1 VNLSGAA
8 LTIEGLR
15 KHFGPAM
22 AVDGVSV
29 DLVAGEHLALIGP
42 SGCGKSTMLL
52 LIAGLLRP
60 DGGTV
65 RIGDRTVADA
75 AGAWVEPDRRRVG
88 MVFQDYA
95 LFPHLTVA
103 ANIAFGLDRLPR
115 SERAA
120 RVAEVLGLVSLED
133 LSGRYP
139 HELSSGQ
146 QQRVALARSLAPEPD
161 VILLDEPF
169 SNLDRALR
177 DNLRAE
183 TKRVLRRA
191 GATAVLVTHDHSEA
205 LGFGDRVAVMRA
217 GRLLQVG
224 APEEVFELPDDSFV
238 AEFLGVADFLPAQ
251 RVDERTV
258 LSDLGALGPL
268 PVPASGTLSVM
279 VRPHE
284 LTFEPDPGGRAT
296 VTGREYQGTS
306 TLYELTLDS
315 GERLA
320 SRQAPEVAY
329 PLGTRVRPKAAEGK
343 VPVLFC
349 DGRRIWP
356 PVPHREPPGNGDHG
370 LEPTGEDL
378 EDGVEM
384 GVCAGGGDVVGGG
397 LRQRQP
403 GGRGQE
409 PG

>member
-1 VNLSGAA
+1 MNLSGAA
-8 LTIEGLR
+8 LAIEGLH
-15 KHFGPAM
+15 KHFGPST
-22 AVDGVSV
+22 AVDGVSL

-60 DGGTV
+60 DAGVV
-65 RIGDRTVADA
+65 RIGDRAVAGD
-75 AGAWVEPDRRRVG
+75 GAWVEPDRRRVG

-115 SERAA
+115 GEQAT
-120 RVAEVLGLVSLED
+120 RVNEVLELVGLEE
-133 LSGRYP
+133 LSARYP

-177 DNLRAE
+177 DSLRVE
-183 TKRVLRRA
+183 TKNVLRRA

-224 APEEVFELPDDSFV
+224 PPEEVFELPDDSFV
-238 AEFLGVADFLPAQ
+238 AEFLGVADFLPAR
-251 RVDERTV
+251 RVEGQMV
-258 LSDLGALGPL
+258 LSDLGRVGPL
-268 PVPASGTLSVM
+268 PVPDSGELSVM

-284 LTFEPDPGGRAT
+284 LNFEADAGGPAT

-306 TLYELTLDS
+306 TLYELTMDS

-320 SRQAPEVAY
+320 SRQAPDVAC
-329 PLGTRVRPKAAEGK
+329 PVGTRVRPRVVAGK
-343 VPVLFC
+343 VPAVFC

-356 PVPHREPPGNGDHG
+356 PATRPAPAGDDRQTETAEEPGDG
-370 LEPTGEDL
+370 L
-378 EDGVEM
+378 EM
-384 GVCAGGGDVVGGG
+384 GVCAGGGGVA
-397 LRQRQP
+397 
-403 GGRGQE
+403 GGRLRGGRQGGHGEE

>member
-1 VNLSGAA
+1 MNLSGAA
-8 LTIEGLR
+8 LTIER
-15 KHFGPAM
+15 VHKRFGPST
-22 AVDGVSV
+22 AVDGVSL

-52 LIAGLLRP
+52 LVAGLLHP
-60 DGGTV
+60 DAGVV
-65 RIGDRTVADA
+65 RIGDRTVAGD
-75 AGAWVEPDRRRVG
+75 GAWVEPDRRRVG

-103 ANIAFGLDRLPR
+103 ANIAFGLNRLTR
-115 SERAA
+115 GEQAA
-120 RVAEVLGLVSLED
+120 RVAEVLALVGLEE

-146 QQRVALARSLAPEPD
+146 QQRVALARSLAPAPD

-177 DNLRAE
+177 DSLRVE
-183 TKRVLRRA
+183 TKNVLRRA

-205 LGFGDRVAVMRA
+205 LGFGDRVAVMRG
-217 GRLLQVG
+217 GRVLQVG
-224 APEEVFELPDDSFV
+224 PPEEVFELPEDSFV
-238 AEFLGVADFLPAQ
+238 AEFLGVADFLPAR
-251 RVDERTV
+251 RVGDQTV
-258 LSDLGALGPL
+258 RSELGPL
-268 PVPASGTLSVM
+268 GPLDLPDSGDLSVM

-284 LTFEPDPGGRAT
+284 LTFDIDDAGPAT

-306 TLYELTLDS
+306 TLYEVTLDS

-320 SRQAPEVAY
+320 SRQAPEVVC
-329 PLGTRVRPKAAEGK
+329 PLGTRVRPRAVAGK

-356 PVPHREPPGNGDHG
+356 PVPERTPAGSGGPTEREEPG
-370 LEPTGEDL
+370 
-378 EDGVEM
+378 DGVEM
-384 GVCAGGGDVVGGG
+384 GVGAGRGGD
-397 LRQRQP
+397 P
-403 GGRGQE
+403 GRGLQRGRHGGDGNE

>member
-1 VNLSGAA
+1 MNLSGAA
-8 LTIEGLR
+8 LTIER
-15 KHFGPAM
+15 VHKRFGPST
-22 AVDGVSV
+22 AVDGVSL

-52 LIAGLLRP
+52 LIAGLLHP
-60 DGGTV
+60 DAGVV
-65 RIGDRTVADA
+65 RIGDRTVAGN
-75 AGAWVEPDRRRVG
+75 GAWVEPDRRRVG

-103 ANIAFGLDRLPR
+103 ANIAFGLNRLSR
-115 SERAA
+115 GEQAA
-120 RVAEVLGLVSLED
+120 RVAEVLALVGLEE

-146 QQRVALARSLAPEPD
+146 QQRVALARSLAPAPD

-177 DNLRAE
+177 DSLRVE
-183 TKRVLRRA
+183 TKNVLRRA

-205 LGFGDRVAVMRA
+205 LGFGDRVAVMRG
-217 GRLLQVG
+217 GRVLQVG
-224 APEEVFELPDDSFV
+224 PPEEVFELPEDSFV
-238 AEFLGVADFLPAQ
+238 AEFLGVADFLPAR
-251 RVDERTV
+251 RVDDQTV
-258 LSDLGALGPL
+258 RSELGLLGPL
-268 PVPASGTLSVM
+268 DLPDSGELSVM

-284 LTFEPDPGGRAT
+284 LTFDIDDGGPAT

-306 TLYELTLDS
+306 TLYEVTLDS

-320 SRQAPEVAY
+320 SRQAPEVVC
-329 PLGTRVRPKAAEGK
+329 PLGTRVRPRAVAGK

-356 PVPHREPPGNGDHG
+356 PVPERAPAGSGGLTEREEPGDA
-370 LEPTGEDL
+370 
-378 EDGVEM
+378 VEM
-384 GVCAGGGDVVGGG
+384 GVGAGRGGLPGRGLRRGRHGGDGD
-397 LRQRQP
+397 
-403 GGRGQE
+403 E

>member
-1 VNLSGAA
+1 MKLSGAA
-8 LTIEGLR
+8 LAIEGLH
-15 KHFGPAM
+15 KHFGLST
-22 AVDGVSV
+22 AVDGVSL
-29 DLVAGEHLALIGP
+29 DLVPGEHLALIGP

-60 DGGTV
+60 DRGVV
-65 RIGDRTVADA
+65 RIAERTVAGE
-75 AGAWVEPDRRRVG
+75 GAWVEPDRRRVG

-115 SERAA
+115 GEQAT
-120 RVAEVLGLVSLED
+120 RVTEVLGLVGLED
-133 LSGRYP
+133 LARRYP

-177 DNLRAE
+177 DTLRLE
-183 TKRVLRRA
+183 TKKVLRRA

-224 APEEVFELPDDSFV
+224 PPEEVFELPEDSFV
-238 AEFLGVADFLPAQ
+238 AGFLGVADFLPAQ
-251 RVDERTV
+251 RVGQTV
-258 LSDLGALGPL
+258 LSDLGPLGPL
-268 PVPASGTLSVM
+268 PVPDSGELSVM

-284 LTFEPDPGGRAT
+284 LTFAPDAGGRAT

-320 SRQAPEVAY
+320 SRQGPEVTCAV
-329 PLGTRVRPKAAEGK
+329 GTRVRPRVVEGK

-349 DGRRIWP
+349 NGRRIWP
-356 PVPHREPPGNGDHG
+356 PASPAPPGADRQTD
-370 LEPTGEDL
+370 TGEDPD
-378 EDGVEM
+378 DGAEM
-384 GVCAGGGDVVGGG
+384 GVCAGGGGVA
-397 LRQRQP
+397 
-403 GGRGQE
+403 GGRLRRRRQGGAGQG

>member
-1 VNLSGAA
+1 MKLSGAA
-8 LTIEGLR
+8 LAIEGLEKR
-15 KHFGPAM
+15 FGGSI
-22 AVDGVSV
+22 AVDGVSI

-42 SGCGKSTMLL
+42 SGCGKSTLL
-52 LIAGLLRP
+52 LLVAGLLRP
-60 DGGTV
+60 DGGVV
-65 RIGDRTVADA
+65 RIGERTVAG

-115 SERAA
+115 GEQAA
-120 RVAEVLGLVSLED
+120 RVAEVLGLVGLED
-133 LSGRYP
+133 LSGRFP

-177 DNLRAE
+177 DSLRLE
-183 TKRVLRRA
+183 TKNVLRRA

-224 APEEVFELPDDSFV
+224 SPEEVFELPEDSFV
-238 AEFLGVADFLPAQ
+238 AEFLGVADFLPVQ

-258 LSDLGALGPL
+258 RSDVGPLGPV
-268 PVPASGTLSVM
+268 PVPDSGELSAM

-284 LTFEPDPGGRAT
+284 LTFEADPGGRAT

-306 TLYELTLDS
+306 MLYELTLDS

-320 SRQAPEVAY
+320 SRQAPDVVC
-329 PLGTRVRPKAAEGK
+329 PVGTRVRPMVVEGK
-343 VPVLFC
+343 TPVLFC

-356 PVPHREPPGNGDHG
+356 PVGHLGPSEGGG
-370 LEPTGEDL
+370 TEQGEDSR
-378 EDGVEM
+378 DDVEM
-384 GVCAGGGDVVGGG
+384 GVFAAGRGVPGGRVRERRPGGGGD
-397 LRQRQP
+397 
-403 GGRGQE
+403 E

>member
-1 VNLSGAA
+1 MNLSGAA
-8 LTIEGLR
+8 LAIEGLR
-15 KHFGPAM
+15 KRFGASH
-22 AVDGVSV
+22 AVDGVSL

-60 DGGTV
+60 DGGVV

-75 AGAWVEPDRRRVG
+75 AGTWVEPDRRRVG

-115 SERAA
+115 GEQAA
-120 RVAEVLGLVSLED
+120 RVAEVLGLVGLED
-133 LSGRYP
+133 LARRYP

-177 DNLRAE
+177 DTIRVE
-183 TKRVLRRA
+183 TKKVLRRA

-205 LGFGDRVAVMRA
+205 LGFGDRVAVMQA

-224 APEEVFELPDDSFV
+224 LPEGVFELPEDSFV
-238 AEFLGVADFLPAQ
+238 AEFLGVADFLPAH
-251 RVDERTV
+251 RVDDRTV
-258 LSDLGALGPL
+258 LSDLGPLGPL
-268 PVPASGTLSVM
+268 PVPAAGTLSVM

-284 LTFEPDPGGRAT
+284 LTSKRTPAGGR
-296 VTGREYQGTS
+296 R
-306 TLYELTLDS
+306 
-315 GERLA
+315 
-320 SRQAPEVAY
+320 
-329 PLGTRVRPKAAEGK
+329 
-343 VPVLFC
+343 
-349 DGRRIWP
+349 
-356 PVPHREPPGNGDHG
+356 
-370 LEPTGEDL
+370 
-378 EDGVEM
+378 
-384 GVCAGGGDVVGGG
+384 
-397 LRQRQP
+397 
-403 GGRGQE
+403 
-409 PG
+409 

>member
-1 VNLSGAA
+1 MNLSGATLA
-8 LTIEGLR
+8 VESLHKR
-15 KHFGPAM
+15 FGPAT
-22 AVDGVSV
+22 AVDGVSL

-42 SGCGKSTMLL
+42 SGCGKSTLLL

-60 DGGTV
+60 DSGLV
-65 RIGDRTVADA
+65 RIGDRTVAG

-95 LFPHLTVA
+95 LFPHLTVS

-115 SERAA
+115 AEQGA
-120 RVAEVLGLVSLED
+120 RVAEVLGLVGLED
-133 LSGRYP
+133 LAGRYP

-183 TKRVLRRA
+183 TKKVLRRA

-217 GRLLQVG
+217 GRVLQVG
-224 APEEVFELPDDSFV
+224 APEEVFELPEDSFV
-238 AEFLGVADFLPAQ
+238 AGFLGVADFLPARRADTQ
-251 RVDERTV
+251 TV
-258 LSDLGALGPL
+258 ESDLGPLGPL
-268 PVPASGTLSVM
+268 PVPESGELTMM

-284 LTFEPDPGGRAT
+284 LTFEPDAGGRAT

-320 SRQAPEVAY
+320 SRQSPEVTC
-329 PLGTRVRPKAAEGK
+329 PVGTRVRPRVVEGK

-356 PVPHREPPGNGDHG
+356 PVPEQAPVDSGGLTEKEEPR
-370 LEPTGEDL
+370 
-378 EDGVEM
+378 DGFEM
-384 GVCAGGGDVVGGG
+384 GVGAGRGDVPGRGLRRGRHGGDGD
-397 LRQRQP
+397 
-403 GGRGQE
+403 E

>member
-8 LTIEGLR
+8 LVVESLQKR
-15 KHFGPAM
+15 FGSST
-22 AVDGVSV
+22 AVDGVSL

-42 SGCGKSTMLL
+42 SGCGKSTILL

-60 DGGTV
+60 DGGVV
-65 RIGDRTVADA
+65 RLGERTVA
-75 AGAWVEPDRRRVG
+75 GEGTWVEPDRRRVG

-95 LFPHLTVA
+95 LFPHLDVA
-103 ANIAFGLDRLPR
+103 ANIAFGLDRLSR
-115 SERAA
+115 GEQTA
-120 RVAEVLGLVSLED
+120 RVAEVLGLVGLEE
-133 LSGRYP
+133 LAGRYP

-177 DNLRAE
+177 DNLRVE
-183 TKRVLRRA
+183 TKKVLRRA

-217 GRLLQVG
+217 GRILQVG
-224 APEEVFELPDDSFV
+224 TPERVFEFPEDSFV
-238 AEFLGVADFLPAQ
+238 AGFLGVADFLPA
-251 RVDERTV
+251 RRADERTV
-258 LSDLGALGPL
+258 LSDLGPLGPL
-268 PVPASGTLSVM
+268 PVPDTGELWVM

-284 LTFEPDPGGRAT
+284 LTFVPDPDGPAT
-296 VTGREYQGTS
+296 VTAREYQGTS
-306 TLYELTLDS
+306 ALYELTLDS

-320 SRQAPEVAY
+320 SRQVAEVTCAT
-329 PLGTRVRPKAAEGK
+329 GTRVRPRVVEGRTPA
-343 VPVLFC
+343 VFC

-356 PVPHREPPGNGDHG
+356 PGPVPGGDSEADKRGEG
-370 LEPTGEDL
+370 LP
-378 EDGVEM
+378 DGFEM
-384 GVCAGGGDVVGGG
+384 GVRAGGGGVPGGG
-397 LRQRQP
+397 LWRRQP
-403 GGRGQE
+403 GGRGQG

>member
-1 VNLSGAA
+1 MKLSGAA
-8 LTIEGLR
+8 LSIEHLCKR
-15 KHFGPAM
+15 FGPAT
-22 AVDGVSV
+22 AVDDVSLR
-29 DLVAGEHLALIGP
+29 LVAGEHLALIGP

-60 DGGTV
+60 DAGVV
-65 RIGDRTVADA
+65 RIGERTVAGG
-75 AGAWVEPDRRRVG
+75 GAWVEPDRRRVG

-103 ANIAFGLDRLPR
+103 ANIAFGLDRLSR
-115 SERAA
+115 GEQAA
-120 RVAEVLGLVSLED
+120 RVAEVLGLVGLED
-133 LSGRYP
+133 LAGRYP

-177 DNLRAE
+177 DSLRVE
-183 TKRVLRRA
+183 TKKVLRRA

-205 LGFGDRVAVMRA
+205 LGFGDRVAVLRA

-224 APEEVFELPDDSFV
+224 APEEVFELPQDSFV
-238 AEFLGVADFLPAQ
+238 AGFLGVADFLPARREGPG
-251 RVDERTV
+251 RVV
-258 LSDLGALGPL
+258 SDLGPLGPVS
-268 PVPASGTLSVM
+268 VPASGELAVM

-284 LTFEPDPGGRAT
+284 LTFEPDAGGPAT

-306 TLYELTLDS
+306 ALYELTLDS

-320 SRQAPEVAY
+320 SRQAPEVTC
-329 PLGTRVRPKAAEGK
+329 PVGTRVRPRAVEGK

-349 DGRRIWP
+349 DGRRVWP
-356 PVPHREPPGNGDHG
+356 PVSDRAPGGSGERTEEGEPR
-370 LEPTGEDL
+370 
-378 EDGVEM
+378 DGYEM
-384 GVCAGGGDVVGGG
+384 GVGAGRGGLPGRGLRRGRHGGDGD
-397 LRQRQP
+397 
-403 GGRGQE
+403 E